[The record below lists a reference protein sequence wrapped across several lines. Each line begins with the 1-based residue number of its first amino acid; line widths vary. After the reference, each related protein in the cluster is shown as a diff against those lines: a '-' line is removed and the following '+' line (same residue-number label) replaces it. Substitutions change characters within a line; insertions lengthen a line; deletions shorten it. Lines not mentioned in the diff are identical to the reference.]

1 MARPGA
7 GLLASGS
14 SAAPS
19 RGAVAT
25 PVAAICSAANAA
37 ELARDGCRPVTVAG
51 PRRFLTGLPLA
62 TGRMWGRTLLA
73 GPGARQVGRRGT
85 AKKRGGLPGRP
96 SFSDLGLVA
105 AYYFCLHFWV
115 NVPTA
120 TWPWL
125 SVNRACEWSFLSG
138 PHREDSRL
146 TLLPR

>member
-51 PRRFLTGLPLA
+51 PRRSFTGLPLTTWPYVEPDSTRWIRGA
-62 TGRMWGRTLLA
+62 T
-73 GPGARQVGRRGT
+73 RRATQYG
-85 AKKRGGLPGRP
+85 KEEGRP
-96 SFSDLGLVA
+96 
-105 AYYFCLHFWV
+105 FW
-115 NVPTA
+115 P
-120 TWPWL
+120 PL
-125 SVNRACEWSFLSG
+125 FL
-138 PHREDSRL
+138 
-146 TLLPR
+146 